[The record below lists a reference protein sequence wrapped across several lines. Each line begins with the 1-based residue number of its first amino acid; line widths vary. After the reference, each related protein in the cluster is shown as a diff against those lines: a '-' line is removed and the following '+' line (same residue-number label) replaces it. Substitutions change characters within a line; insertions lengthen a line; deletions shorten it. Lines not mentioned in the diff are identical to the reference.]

1 VAQNELNTLLQ
12 SWEEPEKA
20 PKEEYKYKRTV
31 KLLTVSVSQDI
42 FSFDEVGNK
51 IGEVDIDE
59 LQDLIARILS
69 KKPYTGA

>member
-1 VAQNELNTLLQ
+1 
-12 SWEEPEKA
+12 
-20 PKEEYKYKRTV
+20 V